1 MFKKRIAL
9 LAALIS
15 VGGAAGA
22 LGPVVPAAQAAKY
35 TCTSPFYPKQLPDTT
50 NSDTV
55 AHGGLPSTWVH
66 EQPQFPAVLTGAG
79 GPAPLWHHLSVS
91 ALGSRAQ
98 PAEQGDRR
106 SIPSLEQ
113 CLGRRIGDWN
123 SHLRLAAAG
132 ADVVDIRP
140 KPA

>member
-1 MFKKRIAL
+1 MFKKRTAL

-55 AHGGLPSTWVH
+55 EDQYESYGWVCT
-66 EQPQFPAVLTGAG
+66 PT
-79 GPAPLWHHLSVS
+79 
-91 ALGSRAQ
+91 
-98 PAEQGDRR
+98 D
-106 SIPSLEQ
+106 
-113 CLGRRIGDWN
+113 
-123 SHLRLAAAG
+123 
-132 ADVVDIRP
+132 
-140 KPA
+140 K